1 MSGAYGPKR
10 EAARDLVISILRG
23 RKLTKWEIVNE
34 TKKMSAK
41 GVIDKPL
48 TIQQV
53 GRACQDI
60 RNTGVEWVTIPTH
73 DGDYK
78 HTLPAEVVDMLPGI
92 LNQLTHNL
100 TRARSEMKASQAILA
115 RAKTATDLKIANLLE
130 NAAKQ
135 TEAGHSLVITALD
148 VLISSTRTTTT

>member
-1 MSGAYGPKR
+1 MSGGAYGAKR

-23 RKLTKWEIVNE
+23 RQLTKWEIVHE
-34 TKKMSAK
+34 SEKLVRAKKL
-41 GVIDKPL
+41 DRPL

-53 GRACQDI
+53 GRACMDI
-60 RNTGVEWVTIPTH
+60 RNTGVEWVTVPTH

-78 HTLPAEVVDMLPGI
+78 HTLPQEVSDMLPGI

-100 TRARSEMKASQAILA
+100 TRARSEMKASQAIVA
-115 RAKTATDLKIANLLE
+115 RAKTATDLKVASLLE

-135 TEAGHSLVITALD
+135 TEAGHSLVVTALD
-148 VLISSTRTTTT
+148 VLISSTRTS